1 MNYTILGVQGV
12 VHEPGVSRLD
22 YPTLGNAFI
31 LYFRKWKSKL
41 IQLIDM
47 DLEISLSS
55 RQFIT
60 LKNRK
65 VNMNK

>member
-31 LYFRKWKSKL
+31 LYFRK
-41 IQLIDM
+41 
-47 DLEISLSS
+47 
-55 RQFIT
+55 
-60 LKNRK
+60 
-65 VNMNK
+65 